1 MRRWAPRAD
10 RRTAGELLCVAAL
23 LAAGAAAGAVAAR
36 SACRRRMPA
45 SDTRWFEMSNDL
57 LVEASLD
64 GWFVRLSEG
73 WEASLGWTREELMAR
88 PFREFVHPEDREP
101 TAVHADALDRQ
112 PGEVLDFEN
121 RYRAKDGSY
130 RWLSWRARSDGERKY
145 AVARDITDRKHLA
158 QEREA
163 LLLQLAA
170 LARTDPVTAL
180 PNRRAWE
187 EELEEALARAR
198 RHGYP
203 LALGLIDLDRFKA
216 YNDANGHPAGDALLG
231 EAAACWRR
239 SLRVTDFLARYGGEE
254 FAVLLPD
261 CPIGEV
267 TGMLE
272 RLRAATPDGQTV
284 SVGVAAWDGFETPT
298 ALVARADAALYVAK
312 ESGRDRIVVSRA
324 DDWAATG

>member
-1 MRRWAPRAD
+1 MG
-10 RRTAGELLCVAAL
+10 GELLRGAAL
-23 LAAGAAAGAVAAR
+23 VTAGAAAGMAVAR
-36 SACRRRMPA
+36 RCRRCPPA
-45 SDTRWFEMSNDL
+45 SDTRWFQMSNDL
-57 LVEASLD
+57 LVEATLD

-73 WEASLGWTREELMAR
+73 WEACLGWKRDELMSR
-88 PFREFVHPEDREP
+88 PFREFVHPEDREA
-101 TAVHADALDRQ
+101 TGLHADALDRQ

-145 AVARDITDRKHLA
+145 AIARDITDRKRLE

-163 LLLQLAA
+163 LLLQLEAM
-170 LARTDPVTAL
+170 ARTDPVTGL

-187 EELEEALARAR
+187 EELGEAIARAR

-216 YNDANGHPAGDALLG
+216 YNDAHGHPAGDALLG
-231 EAAACWRR
+231 EAASCWRQ

-261 CPIGEV
+261 CPTGEV

-272 RLRAATPDGQTV
+272 RLRAATPGGQTV
-284 SVGVAAWDGFETPT
+284 SVGVAIWDGFETSA
-298 ALVARADAALYVAK
+298 ALVARADAALYAAK
-312 ESGRDRIVVSRA
+312 ESGRDRTVVSHTG
-324 DDWAATG
+324 DWAATG